1 MSKKDTSPASSQ
13 PTPMMAQYLQ
23 IKSEFDEGLL
33 FYRMGD
39 FYELFFDDAIK
50 ASEALDI
57 TLTKRGT
64 YNGEPIPMAGVP
76 VHSHE
81 VYLNRLIKKGFK
93 VAIVE
98 QTEDPAEAK
107 KRGAKSVVNR
117 EIVRIITPGTLTED
131 NLLEARTNNYLA
143 ALCKV
148 KSDLALA
155 WLDISTGVFKTQKIE
170 KNQIEASLSRLAAKE
185 VLLLD
190 AWFDY
195 NHPYH
200 FITQSAETSFTPVP
214 QIRLNFKNA
223 ETRLKSLWNVASLQS
238 FGDFC
243 EAEIVAAGLLVHYVD
258 ITQKGNLP
266 RITAMRQVKSGQFLE
281 IDAATRRNL
290 ELMQTLNGQ
299 RKGSLLSLIDRT
311 QTAVG
316 ARLLDEYLAMPLCDI
331 DMINHRLD
339 AIDYFIAHMDIR
351 DEVIMHLRSATDI
364 ERALARLSSGRGGP
378 RDLRSIAQALLTC
391 CQLRDILN
399 HQSLPHILNE
409 ADEGLGRFGYLFTLL
424 DEALTEEPPLLIR
437 DGGAIKEG
445 YSMELD
451 NLRRLRDDSRQ
462 LLAQMQ
468 EKYIKQTGITTLK
481 IKHNNLLGYY
491 VEVPSKQAQNMPQK
505 PEGIFIHRQ
514 TMANAVRFLTDELVE
529 LEGKIAKASEQAL
542 LMETDIFNHLTT
554 NILAESLA
562 LEKAAASLAQLD
574 VFSSLAHL
582 AQEKTWKR
590 PELNT
595 STALE
600 IHGGRHPVVE
610 DALQKTSHENFIAN
624 DCYLADKSRIW
635 LLTGPNMAGKSTYLR
650 QNALIIILAQMGC
663 FIPAQSAKI
672 GIVDRLFSRV
682 GAADDLA
689 RGQSTFMV
697 EMVETATILNQASE
711 RSLVILDEI
720 GRGTATFDG
729 LSIAWSVVE
738 HLHEV
743 NRCRAL
749 FATHYHEL
757 TELETQLEN
766 LSCWSLKVREWQGEV
781 IFLHEVGRGTAD
793 RSYGIHVGRLAGLP
807 KIVIERAEQV
817 LGTLEGSRQ
826 KIVIDDL
833 SALPLFSDISASH
846 TAISASQEKHKILDY
861 MEDLEPDNF
870 TPKQALDILYELKRL
885 SEE

>member
-1 MSKKDTSPASSQ
+1 MNKKTESPTPSQ
-13 PTPMMAQYLQ
+13 VTPMMAQYLS
-23 IKSEFDEGLL
+23 IKSEFSEGLL

-39 FYELFFDDAIK
+39 FYELFFDDAIL

-64 YNGEPIPMAGVP
+64 FEGKPIPMAGVP

-98 QTEDPAEAK
+98 QTEDPIEAK
-107 KRGAKSVVNR
+107 KRGSKSVVKR
-117 EIVRIITPGTLTED
+117 EIVRIITPGTLTEE
-131 NLLEARTNNYLA
+131 NLLEARSNNYLA
-143 ALCKV
+143 AICKV
-148 KSDLALA
+148 KSHIALA
-155 WLDISTGVFKTQKIE
+155 WLDISTGLFKTQNINE
-170 KNQIEASLSRLAAKE
+170 NQIEAALSRLNAKE
-185 VLLLD
+185 VLLPD
-190 AWFDY
+190 AWFD
-195 NHPYH
+195 NQHRYH
-200 FITQSAETSFTPVP
+200 FITRHETVNFTPLP
-214 QIRLNFKNA
+214 SAQFNFQTAQKRLH
-223 ETRLKSLWNVASLQS
+223 SLWQVSSLQS
-238 FGDFC
+238 FGDFD
-243 EAEIVAAGLLVHYVD
+243 EAEIVAAGILIHYVD

-266 RITAMRQVKSGQFLE
+266 RITPLRQVKSGQFLE

-290 ELMQTLNGQ
+290 ELMQTLSGQ
-299 RKGSLLSLIDRT
+299 RKGSLLALIDRT

-331 DMINHRLD
+331 TLINHRLD
-339 AIDYFIAHMDIR
+339 AIEYFTLNSDVQS
-351 DEVIMHLRSATDI
+351 DVIENLQLATDI
-364 ERALARLSSGRGGP
+364 ERAIARLSSGRGGP
-378 RDLRSIAQALLTC
+378 RDLRYIAQALLAT
-391 CQLRDILN
+391 CQLR
-399 HQSLPHILNE
+399 HILQHKQLPPLLQK
-409 ADEGLGRFGYLFTLL
+409 ADENLGNFGALYAIL
-424 DEALTEEPPLLIR
+424 DEAIVEEPPLLIR
-437 DGGAIKEG
+437 DGGAIKAG
-445 YSMELD
+445 YRDALD

-468 EKYIKQTGITTLK
+468 EKYIKETGITTLK
-481 IKHNNLLGYY
+481 IKHNNLLGYF
-491 VEVPSKQAQNMPQK
+491 VEVPAKQAENMPQK

-514 TMANAVRFLTDELVE
+514 TMANAVRYLTDELVA

-542 LMETDIFNHLTT
+542 ALEAEIFNSIVAQ
-554 NILAESLA
+554 ILEQSEA
-562 LEKAAASLAQLD
+562 LEKAAHAMAQLD
-574 VFSSLAHL
+574 VFSSLSLL
-582 AQEKTWKR
+582 AQEKSWIR
-590 PELNT
+590 PQLNET
-595 STALE
+595 TQLE

-610 DALQKTSHENFIAN
+610 AALQKSVSESFIAN

-650 QNALIIILAQMGC
+650 QNALIVILAQMGC
-663 FIPAQSAKI
+663 FIPANAAKI

-697 EMVETATILNQASE
+697 EMVETATILNQATE

-757 TELETQLEN
+757 TQLEKQLEH
-766 LSCWSLKVREWQGEV
+766 LSCWSLKVREWEGKV
-781 IFLHEVGRGTAD
+781 IFLHEVGRGAAD

-807 KIVIERAEQV
+807 KVVIERAEQV
-817 LGTLEGSRQ
+817 LDTLEGSRQ

-833 SALPLFSDISASH
+833 SALPLFADIAHDLTEATIESH
-846 TAISASQEKHKILDY
+846 KALEYLDNL
-861 MEDLEPDNF
+861 DPDNF
-870 TPKQALDILYELKRL
+870 TAKQALDALYELKRL
-885 SEE
+885 SQEE

>member
-1 MSKKDTSPASSQ
+1 MAKEITNQ

-23 IKSEFDEGLL
+23 IKSEFKEGLL

-39 FYELFFDDAIK
+39 FYELFFEDAIL

-64 YNGEPIPMAGVP
+64 YNDEPIPMAGVP

-98 QTEDPAEAK
+98 QTEDPNEAK
-107 KRGAKSVVNR
+107 KRGYKAIVNR
-117 EIVRIITPGTLTED
+117 EIVRIITPGTLTEE
-131 NLLEARTNNYLA
+131 NLLEARSNNYLA

-148 KSDLALA
+148 KSHLALA
-155 WLDISTGVFKTQKIE
+155 WLDISTGLFKTQKINE
-170 KNQIEASLSRLAAKE
+170 NQIEAALTRLAAKE
-185 VLLLD
+185 VLLPD
-190 AWFDY
+190 NWFDHNHRY
-195 NHPYH
+195 NS
-200 FITQSAETSFTPVP
+200 ITQYGNASFTPLP
-214 QIRLNFKNA
+214 QAHFNFKNA
-223 ETRLKSLWNVASLQS
+223 ETRLKSLWSVGSLQS

-243 EAEIVAAGLLVHYVD
+243 EAEVVAAGILIHYVD
-258 ITQKGNLP
+258 ITQKGHLP
-266 RITAMRQVKSGQFLE
+266 RIAPMRQVKNGQFLE

-290 ELMQTLNGQ
+290 ELMKTLNGQ
-299 RKGSLLSLIDRT
+299 RKGSLLWLIDRT

-331 DMINHRLD
+331 STINERLD
-339 AIDYFIAHMDIR
+339 AIEYFMHHADIQ
-351 DEVIMHLRSATDI
+351 DEIITHLRSATDI
-364 ERALARLSSGRGGP
+364 ERSLARLSSARGGP
-378 RDLRSIAQALLTC
+378 RDLRSIAQALWTT

-399 HQSLPHILNE
+399 QKRLPLALQK
-409 ADEGLGRFGYLFTLL
+409 ADEDLGHFGYLFTLL
-424 DEALTEEPPLLIR
+424 DEAIIEEPPLLIR

-445 YSMELD
+445 YSNALD
-451 NLRRLRDDSRQ
+451 NLRTLRNDSRQ

-468 EKYIKQTGITTLK
+468 EKYIKQTRITSLK

-491 VEVPSKQAQNMPQK
+491 VEVPSKHAQNMPQK

-514 TMANAVRFLTDELVE
+514 TMANAVRYLTDELVE

-542 LMETDIFNHLTT
+542 LMETDIFNNLTAQLLT
-554 NILAESLA
+554 ESSA
-562 LEKAAASLAQLD
+562 LEKAASAIARLD
-574 VFSSLAHL
+574 VFSSLSSL
-582 AQEKTWKR
+582 AQEKSWSR
-590 PELNT
+590 PLLNET
-595 STALE
+595 TQLE
-600 IHGGRHPVVE
+600 IHAGRHPVVE
-610 DALQKTSHENFIAN
+610 DALQKTTNENFIAN
-624 DCYLADKSRIW
+624 DCYLADKNRIW

-663 FIPAQSAKI
+663 FIPADSAKI

-697 EMVETATILNQASE
+697 EMVETATILNQATE

-743 NRCRAL
+743 NGCRAL

-757 TELETQLEN
+757 TQLEKPLEN
-766 LSCWSLKVREWQGEV
+766 LSCWSLKVREWEGEV
-781 IFLHEVGRGTAD
+781 IFLHEVGRGTAN

-807 KIVIERAEQV
+807 KVVIERAEQV
-817 LGTLEGSRQ
+817 LDTLEGSRQ

-833 SALPLFSDISASH
+833 SALPLFANMVDSFSEALPKQYKSLEYI
-846 TAISASQEKHKILDY
+846 ENLD
-861 MEDLEPDNF
+861 PDNF
-870 TPKQALDILYELKRL
+870 TPKEALDALYELKRL
-885 SEE
+885 SQEE